1 MRAGGDGKRED
12 EEGRRAPREAGR
24 ARQLPRRLGRRRSRS
39 SVLFRGALEAAAAA
53 SRGARVARVLSR
65 SAPPGWRSGTRCGGS
80 ARRSAGPTPS
90 SGRPSAPRTLCKPL
104 PSVLLYF
111 FGVIFS
117 LDLISSILPEIL
129 SHFLGTFIFRF
140 LFAGLCSGFL
150 CTFRPFQ
157 LDLPSRQ
164 VRARVG
170 KILMGIFLGILPN
183 KGALPL
189 EKLVSETF
197 GGASNLLEH
206 VPKELARMFFSTWGC
221 ARA

>member
-1 MRAGGDGKRED
+1 M
-12 EEGRRAPREAGR
+12 
-24 ARQLPRRLGRRRSRS
+24 
-39 SVLFRGALEAAAAA
+39 
-53 SRGARVARVLSR
+53 
-65 SAPPGWRSGTRCGGS
+65 
-80 ARRSAGPTPS
+80 
-90 SGRPSAPRTLCKPL
+90 
-104 PSVLLYF
+104 
-111 FGVIFS
+111 
-117 LDLISSILPEIL
+117 
-129 SHFLGTFIFRF
+129 
-140 LFAGLCSGFL
+140 